1 MTLLQLR
8 QVLPQRIYRLHPAK
22 LLKNVQSGISA
33 YSGTFWRFCDGKEP
47 SRTVD
52 LRDTALHVAA
62 LFVAGVLLAELVA
75 MPEDFT
81 AFQQQL

>member
-8 QVLPQRIYRLHPAK
+8 HVLPQRIYRLHPAK

-52 LRDTALHVAA
+52 LRDTALHVASV
-62 LFVAGVLLAELVA
+62 FVARALLAELVA
-75 MPEDFT
+75 MLEDFT
-81 AFQQQL
+81 TIRVQL

>member
-1 MTLLQLR
+1 M
-8 QVLPQRIYRLHPAK
+8 
-22 LLKNVQSGISA
+22 KNVQSGISA
-33 YSGTFWRFCDGKEP
+33 YSGTFWRFCDGKDP

-62 LFVAGVLLAELVA
+62 VFVAGVLLAELVA